1 MKIYDKNPQEF
12 KEALSKI
19 IEDVSLDGVLDGR
32 FEMSNQDETPK
43 MNIMQKY
50 INEMLD
56 KAKKFANNKENVVG
70 ALVLV
75 VRSDDTFL
83 TNYYEAEV
91 SNEDE
96 FKFLRHAEHCLQK
109 LQKDFKE
116 VLEGKPREIG
126 AEWN

>member
-1 MKIYDKNPQEF
+1 
-12 KEALSKI
+12 
-19 IEDVSLDGVLDGR
+19 
-32 FEMSNQDETPK
+32 
-43 MNIMQKY
+43 MNDMQKH
-50 INEMLD
+50 INEILD
-56 KAKKFANNKENVVG
+56 KAKKYNDNKENVIG
-70 ALVLV
+70 AFVLV
-75 VRSDDTFL
+75 VRGDDTYL